1 MKIAFAVLLA
11 LIPATLMA
19 QNFQGMSQADMQK
32 MIQGAP
38 QMQTCM
44 ENIDQAEM
52 KALEDRGNEVD
63 AEINTLCAEGK
74 RDQAQ
79 AKAIEFSR
87 EVAQSPALQ
96 QMRECGELA
105 QGMMPEQMPL
115 LDKDVDYSNRHV
127 CDE

>member
-1 MKIAFAVLLA
+1 VLSR
-11 LIPATLMA
+11 
-19 QNFQGMSQADMQK
+19 N
-32 MIQGAP
+32 
-38 QMQTCM
+38 
-44 ENIDQAEM
+44 DQAH
-52 KALEDRGNEVD
+52 
-63 AEINTLCAEGK
+63 
-74 RDQAQ
+74 